1 MFIAAVLGPCRSP
14 PRRIRAGVIEKG
26 ENDVSLTAHLPVLL
40 AVGLFLIAA
49 VNDLRERRIPNWI
62 SVALLALY
70 VALAVADP
78 DKMLIWQS
86 LLTGLAVFAV
96 LFALFRFG
104 YMGGGDV
111 KLWTVAA
118 VLMGPHYVLPMLV
131 LTSLTGLAIA
141 LPYYLSRLVMRVRL
155 MTMWA
160 WIPAWSIKHEKL
172 PYGVAIAFGGSVCF
186 ALRMGAISL

>member
-1 MFIAAVLGPCRSP
+1 MHALAAADA
-14 PRRIRAGVIEKG
+14 RAGVIKKG
-26 ENDVSLTAHLPVLL
+26 ENHVSLTAHIPVLL

-62 SVALLALY
+62 SVALFALY
-70 VALAVADP
+70 AALAVADP
-78 DKMLIWQS
+78 GRMLIWQS
-86 LLTGLAVFAV
+86 LLTGLGVFAV
-96 LFALFRFG
+96 LFGLFHYG
-104 YMGGGDV
+104 HMGGGDV

-118 VLMGPHYVLPMLV
+118 VLVGPHYVVPMLL
-131 LTSLTGLAIA
+131 LTALTGLAIA

-155 MTMWA
+155 FTMWE
-160 WIPAWSIKHEKL
+160 WIPDWSIKQEKL